1 MSSTVQPPT
10 SPEIES
16 IRASN
21 RRHSR
26 RTAAV
31 LGGIAIVLVLVGAA
45 SRSYGTG
52 SIDGVDLARKEPSL
66 DVVRLTRSGGRYE
79 LYGREAKVIDLDAIN
94 PERQL
99 PIDVSDRSLVFVMW
113 DPDHDPPTHI
123 VNVGGSWLR
132 YDGEDMVAW
141 SWGDGVA
148 VFAGPKGEKLLPVSG
163 RALRQAK
170 AIKLL

>member
-16 IRASN
+16 VRVSN

-26 RTAAV
+26 QLAAV
-31 LGGIAIVLVLVGAA
+31 LGGIAIVLIVAGSA

-52 SIDGVDLARKEPSL
+52 PIDGVDLARQEPSM

-79 LYGREAKVIDLDAIN
+79 LYGREAKVIDLDAIS
-94 PERQL
+94 PERNL
-99 PIDVSDRSLVFVMW
+99 PIDVSDRSLVFVTW
-113 DPDHDPPTHI
+113 DPEHDPPTHI
-123 VNVGGSWLR
+123 VDVDGSWLR
-132 YDGEDMVAW
+132 YDGQDMVAW
-141 SWGDGVA
+141 SWGNGVA